1 MKKPNIIF
9 LVGPTAAGK
18 TQAAIYLARKANAEI
33 VSCDSMQI
41 YKGMDIISSKP
52 AIYLRRKIA
61 HHLID
66 IIPPT
71 KEYNV
76 SRFYKEAK
84 SKVRDILA
92 RGKTPLF
99 IGGTGLYMSILI
111 EGIFKQVKVDK
122 NIRLSLWKKAEKYG
136 SDYLHERL
144 KKIDPQAADKIHP
157 NDTKRIVRAL
167 EVFEATGKPISL
179 LQQERSGLAKEYN
192 LKIFALDI
200 NRQKLYDRI
209 NQRVDK
215 MFKQGLVGE
224 IRRLLKLKLSKT
236 ASYAIGLR
244 ELKDYT
250 QDLCSLEEAKEKIKL
265 NTRQY
270 AKRQI
275 TWFKKDKRITWIKV
289 GSHDTPGEIAGK
301 IWKKLY

>member
-1 MKKPNIIF
+1 MKKRVIF
-9 LVGPTAAGK
+9 VSGPTAVGK
-18 TQAAIYLARKANAEI
+18 TQAAACLAKKINAEI
-33 VSCDSMQI
+33 ISCDSMQI
-41 YKGMDIISSKP
+41 YKGFDILSGKP
-52 AIYLRRKIA
+52 ARKELNCTP

-99 IGGTGLYMSILI
+99 VGGTGLYMSILI

-244 ELKDYT
+244 ELKDYF
-250 QDLCSLEEAKEKIKL
+250 QGLCNLGETKEKIKR

-270 AKRQI
+270 AKRQT
-275 TWFKKDKRITWIKV
+275 TWFKKDKRITWIRV
-289 GSHDTPGEIAGK
+289 GNHDAPGEIAGK